1 MEKEKASDG
10 SRYTEKLSLSNIT
23 LPLQNLI
30 HCKNLIRLE
39 FCQSIPSMW
48 CSRKNRCCLLFE
60 ECRGI
65 FHCTVQLCTNVQ
77 HVYSMCTLTDDFS
90 SLKLSRQFYGWG
102 GDDGRWSCLNPIVM
116 WLSFADLRF
125 HLKMTEAALELKR
138 WALNEM
144 GYDTP
149 CNIDNLSSVCTGPM
163 SGVWRYLRFCYNN
176 QLINSHVS

>member
-39 FCQSIPSMW
+39 FYLSINPIHVV
-48 CSRKNRCCLLFE
+48 CAEKIDVVFFLKNAAEFFTVQCNCVQVYNM
-60 ECRGI
+60 
-65 FHCTVQLCTNVQ
+65 CTV
-77 HVYSMCTLTDDFS
+77 TDDFS

-102 GDDGRWSCLNPIVM
+102 GDDGRWSCLKLIVM

-125 HLKMTEAALELKR
+125 HLKMTEAALELQR

-176 QLINSHVS
+176 QLINSHVSS

>member
-1 MEKEKASDG
+1 MQHMDHSPHFLFFITLCILSYPTATTALGLKIHIQVMIYSIFRCNSYGERESFG

-102 GDDGRWSCLNPIVM
+102 GDDGRWSCLKLIVM
-116 WLSFADLRF
+116 
-125 HLKMTEAALELKR
+125 
-138 WALNEM
+138 
-144 GYDTP
+144 
-149 CNIDNLSSVCTGPM
+149 
-163 SGVWRYLRFCYNN
+163 
-176 QLINSHVS
+176 